1 MRRGW
6 HAQAEG
12 GTLLFA
18 DSLRNATTMQQT
30 SLVRFLQ
37 KSNDHVAFFSSL
49 LLPATLTAPLSI
61 QPRAYPGM

>member
-1 MRRGW
+1 MPRDR

-30 SLVRFLQ
+30 SLVRFFQ
-37 KSNDHVAFFSSL
+37 KFNDHVAFFSSL
-49 LLPATLTAPLSI
+49 LLPSTLAAPLSI
-61 QPRAYPGM
+61 QPRAYRGM